1 MKNVFP
7 GHFKHDETKLTDIWE
22 NSLFVFD
29 ANILLNLYRYS
40 DTTRQDFLALM
51 EQIKDRIFLPHQAA
65 AEYLKNRI
73 TTINAQKKSYEDS
86 INSIGKV
93 RKSLKESTQ
102 HPFVKSEILDKL
114 DDVFE
119 ELKTELNGNKA
130 VHTDRIV
137 NDDIKDSLGL
147 IFEGRTGESYS
158 DKTLEEIIM
167 DGAKRY
173 EQQIPPGY
181 MDAKTKKVNGD
192 CKVLKEKCR
201 PYGDL
206 IVWKQL
212 LEKAKEEDNSVIFI
226 TDDSKEDWWELAGK
240 VTIGPRPELT
250 EEFVS
255 VVKKDF
261 HMYSADKFLV
271 LARKYLGS
279 EASDETLK
287 EVQEVSQRET
297 IEFADVLESFNKYRH
312 HDRPDKYDL
321 PMEYYNDRGENDSEF
336 IDHSF
341 STKKRK
347 NLRALYDA
355 ALNEIERL
363 RHERLTTLAK
373 ISEQRKISFNL
384 EKEYSGLVISEGD
397 SSSRGIELG
406 NMIEASKRE
415 LERLD
420 TILMGLSQNIAN
432 MQSEKRSV
440 VGASRLNPDQI
451 DSPSFL

>member
-7 GHFKHDETKLTDIWE
+7 GHFKHDETKLADIWE

-51 EQIKDRIFLPHQAA
+51 EQIKDRSFLPHQAA
-65 AEYLKNRI
+65 AEYLKNRT

-86 INSIGKV
+86 ISGIGKV
-93 RKSLKESTQ
+93 RNSLKESTQ
-102 HPFVKSEILDKL
+102 HPFVKSEILNKL
-114 DDVFE
+114 DGVFD
-119 ELKTELNGNKA
+119 ELKTELDENKA
-130 VHTDRIV
+130 VHTKRLV

-147 IFEGRTGESYS
+147 IFEGRTGECYT
-158 DKTLEEIIM
+158 DDALEEIIT

-250 EEFVS
+250 EEFVTE
-255 VVKKDF
+255 VEKDF
-261 HMYSADKFLV
+261 HMYSAEKFLA
-271 LARKYLGS
+271 LANKYLDGKS
-279 EASDETLK
+279 SDETLK
-287 EVQEVSQRET
+287 EVQEVSQREI
-297 IEFADVLESFNKYRH
+297 IETADFLDSFVKSQIRVH
-312 HDRPDKYDL
+312 PDKYDL
-321 PMEYYNDRGENDSEF
+321 PMEYYDGGGNDSGYINE
-336 IDHSF
+336 SF

-347 NLRALYDA
+347 KLRALFGA
-355 ALNEIERL
+355 VNNEIERL
-363 RHERLTTLAK
+363 RQERFTTLIK
-373 ISEQRKISFNL
+373 VNEQREISSNL
-384 EKEYSGLVISEGD
+384 EAEYSSLVISEGD
-397 SSSRGIELG
+397 SSSRGIELR
-406 NMIEASKRE
+406 NMIEVSKRE
-415 LERLD
+415 FERLD

-432 MQSEKRSV
+432 LQSEKRSV

-451 DSPSFL
+451 DNPSFL